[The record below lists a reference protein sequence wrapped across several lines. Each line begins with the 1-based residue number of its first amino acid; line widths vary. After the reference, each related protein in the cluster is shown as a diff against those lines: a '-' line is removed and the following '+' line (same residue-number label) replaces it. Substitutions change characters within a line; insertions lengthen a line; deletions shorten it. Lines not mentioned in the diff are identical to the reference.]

1 MKLFPLSSELVS
13 ANLPMMEGVVEEHT
27 DSPAEG
33 AMEVTAHHRRGVL
46 CISFQE
52 NRRRHGEVVIG
63 GLEEGEWIQG

>member
-1 MKLFPLSSELVS
+1 LKLFPLSSELVS
-13 ANLPMMEGVVEEHT
+13 ANLPMMESVAEEHT

-46 CISFQE
+46 CISFQG
-52 NRRRHGEVVIG
+52 NRRHGEVVIG